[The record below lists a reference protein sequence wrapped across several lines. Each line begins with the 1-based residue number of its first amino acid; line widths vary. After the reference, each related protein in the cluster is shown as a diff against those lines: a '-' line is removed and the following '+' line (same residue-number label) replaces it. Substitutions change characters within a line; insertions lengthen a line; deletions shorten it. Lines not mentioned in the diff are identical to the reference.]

1 MRYGVALSVVF
12 CIAVGGSEPFPSDPA
27 LEEWRAFS
35 RRPEARELINW
46 LRCHAR
52 GLMTGNRCD
61 AVLIPRTPPLFG
73 TLGVF
78 ITIVKGSAVR
88 GCYGAFDHRAREAE
102 VLLVDYLEG
111 ALVRDAR
118 YRPLLIHE
126 LESAQIILT
135 IASRPRPAGSIE
147 AIDTARHGVFLEC
160 DGEAR
165 VYVPAEVRAAAEL
178 AREARRLNCQVYE
191 FNAVTIR

>member
-1 MRYGVALSVVF
+1 MGYGIALSVAF
-12 CIAVGGSEPFPSDPA
+12 CVAVGSAEPFPSDPA
-27 LEEWRAFS
+27 LEDWRAFS
-35 RRPEARELINW
+35 RRPEARELISW

-78 ITIVKGSAVR
+78 ITIVKARAVR
-88 GCYGAFDHRAREAE
+88 GCYGAFDHHVREAKD
-102 VLLVDYLEG
+102 LLLDYLEG

-126 LESAQIILT
+126 LESSQIILT
-135 IASRPRPAGSIE
+135 IASRPRPAGSLE
-147 AIDTARHGVFLEC
+147 AIDTAHLGVFLEC

-165 VYVPAEVRAAAEL
+165 VYVPAELRATADIE
-178 AREARRLNCQVYE
+178 REARRLNCQVYE

>member
-1 MRYGVALSVVF
+1 MGYGIALSITF
-12 CIAVGGSEPFPSDPA
+12 CVAMGSAEPFPSDPA

-35 RRPEARELINW
+35 RRPEARECINW

-61 AVLIPRTPPLFG
+61 ALLPPRTPRLFG
-73 TLGVF
+73 ALGVF
-78 ITIVKGSAVR
+78 ITIVKGRAVR
-88 GCYGAFDHRAREAE
+88 GCYGAFDHRARDAKE
-102 VLLVDYLEG
+102 LLIDYLEG
-111 ALVRDAR
+111 ALMRDAR
-118 YRPLLIHE
+118 YRPLLVHE

-135 IASRPRPAGSIE
+135 ITSRPRPAGNIE

-165 VYVPAEVRAAAEL
+165 VYVPAELRATGDIE
-178 AREARRLNCQVYE
+178 REARRLNCQVYE